1 MKKAA
6 LILIGTALLLASA
19 QTGFSLDGNVRYTV
33 HNMSNTYPVGGV
45 DSRNYIA
52 ESPANGGTTEICIFC
67 HTPHNAKPAVPLWNK
82 VMPSGFTYDLY
93 SSGSLSSA
101 ARSVATPGPES
112 LLCLS
117 CHDGRTAVNVLVNP
131 ATTISIG
138 GLLDNPDTGGPLN
151 MGYFSKMG
159 RYGANLG
166 KLDDINTD
174 NYAGSN
180 LMDDHPISFSYTNA
194 QTEKGNGIL
203 HPANLVDPAIRF
215 FGPEKRLEC
224 SSCHDP
230 HVAYG
235 YIGNN
240 PNGPGGTNVGDVKL
254 RPFLVLSNDNSG
266 LCLSCHNK

>member
-1 MKKAA
+1 MKRAVQ
-6 LILIGTALLLASA
+6 ILIGTALLVASA
-19 QTGFSLDGNVRYTV
+19 QAGFGRDGNVSYTV
-33 HNMSNTYPVGGV
+33 HNMSNKYPVAGV

-52 ESPANGGTTEICIFC
+52 DDPSMGGTTEICIFC

-82 VMPSGFTYDLY
+82 AMPSGFTYNLY
-93 SSGSLSSA
+93 SSGNLSNA
-101 ARSVATPGPES
+101 ARSAKTPGLES

-117 CHDGRTAVNVLVNP
+117 CHDGRTAINVLVNP

-138 GLLDNPDTGGPLN
+138 GLTTNPDTGGPLN
-151 MGYFSKMG
+151 MGYYSFMG

-166 KLDDINTD
+166 KLDGKNTD

-180 LMDDHPISFSYTNA
+180 LMDDHPISFSYTAA
-194 QTEKGNGIL
+194 QAEKGSRIL
-203 HPANLVDPAIRF
+203 NPIGLVDPAIRF

-240 PNGPGGTNVGDVKL
+240 PNGPGGSRVGDVKL